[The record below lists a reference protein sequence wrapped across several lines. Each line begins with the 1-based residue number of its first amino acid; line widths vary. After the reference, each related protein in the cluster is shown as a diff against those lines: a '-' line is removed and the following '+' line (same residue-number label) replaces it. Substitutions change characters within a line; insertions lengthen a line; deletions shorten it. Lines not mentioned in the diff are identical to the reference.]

1 MQNFIRIGITAI
13 SLQLAVAAGV
23 DAETIKQRDY
33 IYSYDEEARSLDGDV
48 FVICNDCPDS
58 RMNEIYTIAA
68 HYSVNPE
75 KDSLVREEPL
85 TPQETSVQKPRVTS
99 SPQRQLGPIRFK
111 FNSYAL
117 SASSKEKL
125 ESYHLTDK
133 QVRLEGYTCT
143 IGTDRYNRLL
153 SLNRSKAVAN
163 YLRSKGISVLETR
176 GLGKSN
182 KFSDKA
188 SNRRVE
194 IIEGEKE

>member
-1 MQNFIRIGITAI
+1 MQSFIRIGITAI
-13 SLQLAVAAGV
+13 SFQLAVAADV
-23 DAETIKQRDY
+23 AAETIKQRDY

-68 HYSVNPE
+68 HYSVDPE
-75 KDSLVREEPL
+75 KDSLVGEESL
-85 TPQETSVQKPRVTS
+85 THETSLQQIRVAS
-99 SPQRQLGPIRFK
+99 SPQKQLGHIRFK

-117 SASSKEKL
+117 SANSKEKL
-125 ESYHLTDK
+125 ESYNLTDK
-133 QVRLEGYTCT
+133 QVRLEGYTCA
-143 IGTDRYNRLL
+143 IGTDKYNRLL

-176 GLGKSN
+176 GLGKS
-182 KFSDKA
+182 KKYSDKA